1 MVDIPEGTQSGKM
14 LRLRGKGVPVLR
26 GNNARGDMYLK
37 IIVETPKRLGLKE
50 RKLMKELY
58 DTVSPTKAPKPVPFE
73 NE

>member
-1 MVDIPEGTQSGKM
+1 
-14 LRLRGKGVPVLR
+14 
-26 GNNARGDMYLK
+26 MYLK